1 MRISSPGKENEPHPA
16 HPGFRAGLTILSI
29 LLISLAH
36 YATDTQ
42 HHLYHD
48 VYRRLY
54 YLPIFMGALWF
65 GLKGGLGASLL
76 CSVLYVPHVLFQWK
90 DLPSLEL
97 EKYLEILLFNIV
109 GAVTGLLAEWL
120 NRQRNLYRKTSGE
133 LEKAYKELKRRSS
146 RLSLVERQ
154 LRSAEKVS
162 ALGEMSA
169 TVAHEFMNPLGS
181 IKGAVEILKDE
192 VDEKHE
198 KRTFLE
204 ILIKEI
210 DRLDRTIRSVLRF
223 RSEERLSRKTCHP
236 NELVETILILTE
248 SEAAQ
253 RGIGVSLELSRDV
266 KSMELDADKIQQV
279 LLNVIINAI
288 QAMPEGGRLTLRS
301 EWRERPPAG
310 MEVEGREEEHGVL
323 IVAEDTGVGIP
334 EDAMEKIYESF
345 YTTKEEGTGLGLTIV
360 RKIVRAHGGELLLES
375 EPEAGTRVGIW
386 LPSDYRDSTAA
397 CQGRPSQES

>member
-1 MRISSPGKENEPHPA
+1 MHPA
-16 HPGFRAGLTILSI
+16 HPGLRASLTVLSI

-36 YATDTQ
+36 YSTDTQ

-76 CSVLYVPHVLFQWK
+76 CSVLYAPHVLFQWK

-97 EKYLEILLFNIV
+97 EKYLEIVLFNIV
-109 GAVTGLLAEWL
+109 GAVTGLLAGWL
-120 NRQRNLYRKTSGE
+120 NRQRNLYRKTSKE
-133 LEKAYKELKRRSS
+133 LEKAYEELEHRTS

-154 LRSAEKVS
+154 LRSAEKAS
-162 ALGEMSA
+162 ALGELSA

-181 IKGAVEILKDE
+181 IKGAVEILADE
-192 VDEKHE
+192 VDKDHEKH
-198 KRTFLE
+198 TFLQ

-223 RSEERLSRKTCHP
+223 RSQERLSRKTCHP

-248 SEAAQ
+248 SEAKQ
-253 RGIGVSLELSRDV
+253 RGIQVSRQLSADV
-266 KSMELDADKIQQV
+266 RSMDLDADKIHQV

-288 QAMPEGGRLTLRS
+288 QSMPEGGHLTVRS
-301 EWRERPPAG
+301 EWREHPPDG
-310 MEVEGREEEHGVL
+310 LEVEGRVEREGVL
-323 IVAEDTGVGIP
+323 ITAEDTGVGIP
-334 EDAMEKIYESF
+334 EDAIEKIFESF

-360 RKIVRAHGGELLLES
+360 RKIVRAHGGELNLES
-375 EPEAGTRVGIW
+375 TPGIGTRVGLW
-386 LPSDYRDSTAA
+386 LPSS
-397 CQGRPSQES
+397 GM

>member
-1 MRISSPGKENEPHPA
+1 MDGRGKEAELHPA
-16 HPGFRAGLTILSI
+16 HPRLRASLTVLSI

-36 YATDTQ
+36 YSTDTH

-76 CSVLYVPHVLFQWK
+76 CSVLYAPHVLFQWK

-97 EKYLEILLFNIV
+97 EKYLEIVLFNIV
-109 GAVTGLLAEWL
+109 GAVTGLLAGWL
-120 NRQRNLYRKTSGE
+120 NRQRTLYRKTSKE
-133 LEKAYKELKRRSS
+133 LEKAYEELEHRTS

-154 LRSAEKVS
+154 LRSAEKAS
-162 ALGEMSA
+162 ALGELSA

-181 IKGAVEILKDE
+181 IKGAVEILTDE
-192 VDEKHE
+192 VDKNHEKH
-198 KRTFLE
+198 TFLE

-223 RSEERLSRKTCHP
+223 RSQEKLSRKTCYP
-236 NELVETILILTE
+236 NELIETILILTE
-248 SEAAQ
+248 SEARQ
-253 RGIGVSLELSRDV
+253 RGIQVLRQLSADV
-266 KSMELDADKIQQV
+266 RSMDLDADKIHQV

-288 QAMPEGGRLTLRS
+288 QSMPEGGRLTVRS
-301 EWRERPPAG
+301 EWRECPPEG
-310 MEVEGREEEHGVL
+310 MEVEGGEEQEGIL
-323 IVAEDTGVGIP
+323 IAAEDTGVGIP
-334 EDAMEKIYESF
+334 EDAMEKIFESF

-360 RKIVRAHGGELLLES
+360 RKIVRAHGGELSLES
-375 EPEAGTRVGIW
+375 TPGAGTRVGIW
-386 LPSDYRDSTAA
+386 LPSS
-397 CQGRPSQES
+397 GM

>member
-1 MRISSPGKENEPHPA
+1 MAARNPVFWNQVISMDGRGKEAEMHPA
-16 HPGFRAGLTILSI
+16 HPGLRASLTVLSI

-36 YATDTQ
+36 YSTDTQ

-76 CSVLYVPHVLFQWK
+76 CSVLYAPHVLFQWK

-97 EKYLEILLFNIV
+97 EKYLEIVLFNIV
-109 GAVTGLLAEWL
+109 GAVTGLLAGWL
-120 NRQRNLYRKTSGE
+120 NRQRNLYRKTSKE
-133 LEKAYKELKRRSS
+133 LEKAYEELEHRTS

-154 LRSAEKVS
+154 LRSAEKAS
-162 ALGEMSA
+162 ALGELSA

-181 IKGAVEILKDE
+181 IKGAVEILADE
-192 VDEKHE
+192 VDKDHEKH
-198 KRTFLE
+198 TFLQ

-223 RSEERLSRKTCHP
+223 RSQERLSRKTCHP

-248 SEAAQ
+248 SEAKQ
-253 RGIGVSLELSRDV
+253 RGIQVSRQLSADV
-266 KSMELDADKIQQV
+266 RSMDLDADKIHQV

-288 QAMPEGGRLTLRS
+288 QSMPEGGHLTVRS
-301 EWRERPPAG
+301 EWREHPPDG
-310 MEVEGREEEHGVL
+310 LEVEGRVEREGVL
-323 IVAEDTGVGIP
+323 ITAEDTGVGIP
-334 EDAMEKIYESF
+334 EDAIEKIFESF

-360 RKIVRAHGGELLLES
+360 RKIVRAHGGELNLES
-375 EPEAGTRVGIW
+375 TPGIGTRVGLW
-386 LPSDYRDSTAA
+386 LPSS
-397 CQGRPSQES
+397 GM

>member
-1 MRISSPGKENEPHPA
+1 MDGRGKEGELHPA
-16 HPGFRAGLTILSI
+16 HPRLRASLTVLSI

-36 YATDTQ
+36 YSTDTQ

-76 CSVLYVPHVLFQWK
+76 CSVLYAPHVLFQWK
-90 DLPSLEL
+90 ILPSLEL
-97 EKYLEILLFNIV
+97 EKYLEIVLFNIV
-109 GAVTGLLAEWL
+109 GAVTGLLAGWL
-120 NRQRNLYRKTSGE
+120 NRQRNLYRKTSE
-133 LEKAYKELKRRSS
+133 KLEKAYEELEHRTS

-162 ALGEMSA
+162 ALGELSA

-192 VDEKHE
+192 VDKDHEKHA
-198 KRTFLE
+198 FLE

-223 RSEERLSRKTCHP
+223 RSQERLSRKTCHP

-248 SEAAQ
+248 SEATQ
-253 RGIGVSLELSRDV
+253 RGIQVSRQLSADV
-266 KSMELDADKIQQV
+266 RSMHLDADKIQQV

-288 QAMPEGGRLTLRS
+288 QAMPEGGRLTVRS
-301 EWRERPPAG
+301 EWRECPPDG
-310 MEVEGREEEHGVL
+310 MEVEGREGREGVL
-323 IVAEDTGVGIP
+323 ITAEDTGVGIP
-334 EDAMEKIYESF
+334 EDAIEKIFESF

-360 RKIVRAHGGELLLES
+360 RKIVRAHGGELNLES
-375 EPEAGTRVGIW
+375 TPGVGTRVGIW
-386 LPSDYRDSTAA
+386 LPS
-397 CQGRPSQES
+397 GES

>member
-1 MRISSPGKENEPHPA
+1 MSDPGKQAELYPA
-16 HPGFRAGLTILSI
+16 HPRLRASLIATSI

-36 YATDTQ
+36 YSTDTQ

-76 CSVLYVPHVLFQWK
+76 CSVLYAPHVLFQWK

-109 GAVTGLLAEWL
+109 GAVTGLLAGWL
-120 NRQRNLYRKTSGE
+120 NRQRNLYRKTSEE
-133 LEKAYKELKRRSS
+133 LEKAYEELEHRTS

-162 ALGEMSA
+162 ALGELSA

-192 VDEKHE
+192 VDKDHEKH
-198 KRTFLE
+198 TFLE

-223 RSEERLSRKTCHP
+223 RSQERLSRKTCHP
-236 NELVETILILTE
+236 NELIETILILTE
-248 SEAAQ
+248 SEARQ
-253 RGIGVSLELSRDV
+253 RGIQVSRQLSAEVR
-266 KSMELDADKIQQV
+266 SMRLDSDKIQQV

-288 QAMPEGGRLTLRS
+288 QAMPEGGRLTVRS
-301 EWRERPPAG
+301 EWRQSPPDG
-310 MEVEGREEEHGVL
+310 MEAEGGEEQEGVL
-323 IVAEDTGVGIP
+323 ITAEDTGVGIP
-334 EDAMEKIYESF
+334 GDAIEKIFESS

-360 RKIVRAHGGELLLES
+360 RKIVRAHGGELTLES
-375 EPEAGTRVGIW
+375 TPGAGTRVGIW
-386 LPSDYRDSTAA
+386 LPGSGT
-397 CQGRPSQES
+397 QETGGSRLQS

>member
-1 MRISSPGKENEPHPA
+1 MDGRGKEAELHPA
-16 HPGFRAGLTILSI
+16 HPRLRASLTVMSI

-36 YATDTQ
+36 YSTDTQ

-76 CSVLYVPHVLFQWK
+76 CSVLYAPHVLFQWK

-97 EKYLEILLFNIV
+97 EKYLEIVLFNIV

-120 NRQRNLYRKTSGE
+120 NRQRNLYRKTSKE
-133 LEKAYKELKRRSS
+133 LEKAYEELEHRTS

-154 LRSAEKVS
+154 LRSAEKAS
-162 ALGEMSA
+162 ALGELSA

-192 VDEKHE
+192 VDKDHEKH
-198 KRTFLE
+198 TFLE

-223 RSEERLSRKTCHP
+223 RSQERLSRKTCHP

-248 SEAAQ
+248 SEAKQ
-253 RGIGVSLELSRDV
+253 RGIQVSRQLSADV
-266 KSMELDADKIQQV
+266 RSMDLDADKIHQV

-288 QAMPEGGRLTLRS
+288 QAMPEGGRLTVRS
-301 EWRERPPAG
+301 EWRECPPEG
-310 MEVEGREEEHGVL
+310 MEVEGGEEQEGIL
-323 IVAEDTGVGIP
+323 ITAEDTGVGIP
-334 EDAMEKIYESF
+334 EDAMEKIFESF

-360 RKIVRAHGGELLLES
+360 RKIVRAHGGELNLES
-375 EPEAGTRVGIW
+375 TPGAGTRVGIW
-386 LPSDYRDSTAA
+386 LPSD
-397 CQGRPSQES
+397 GM

>member
-1 MRISSPGKENEPHPA
+1 MGNRGKESELHPA
-16 HPGFRAGLTILSI
+16 HPRLRAGLTVLSI

-36 YATDTQ
+36 YSTDTRL
-42 HHLYHD
+42 HLYHD

-76 CSVLYVPHVLFQWK
+76 CSVLYAPHVLFQWK

-120 NRQRNLYRKTSGE
+120 NRQRNLYRKTSEE
-133 LEKAYKELKRRSS
+133 LEKAYEELEDRSS
-146 RLSLVERQ
+146 RLSLAEKQ

-248 SEAAQ
+248 SEAKQ
-253 RGIGVSLELSRDV
+253 RGIQVSKELSADAG
-266 KSMELDADKIQQV
+266 SMYLDSDKIQQV

-288 QAMPEGGRLTLRS
+288 QAMPEGGQLTVRS
-301 EWRERPPAG
+301 EWRERPPDG
-310 MEVEGREEEHGVL
+310 MEVEGGEKREGVL
-323 IVAEDTGVGIP
+323 LVTEDTGVGIP
-334 EDAMEKIYESF
+334 EDAVEKIFESF
-345 YTTKEEGTGLGLTIV
+345 YTTKEQGTGLGLTIV
-360 RKIVRAHGGELLLES
+360 RKIVRAHGGELTLES
-375 EPEAGTRVGIW
+375 EPGAGTRVGIW
-386 LPSDYRDSTAA
+386 LPSI
-397 CQGRPSQES
+397 GRRER

>member
-1 MRISSPGKENEPHPA
+1 MGNPGRESDLHPPHPRW
-16 HPGFRAGLTILSI
+16 RAGLTVLSI

-36 YATDTQ
+36 YSTDTQ

-76 CSVLYVPHVLFQWK
+76 CSLLYVPHVLLQWK

-97 EKYLEILLFNIV
+97 EKYLEIILFNIV

-120 NRQRNLYRKTSGE
+120 NRQRNLYRKTSEE
-133 LEKAYKELKRRSS
+133 LEKAYKELEHRSS
-146 RLSLVERQ
+146 RLSLVEKQ
-154 LRSAEKVS
+154 LRSAEKAS
-162 ALGEMSA
+162 ALGELSA

-192 VDEKHE
+192 VDEQHE
-198 KRTFLE
+198 KHTFLE

-210 DRLDRTIRSVLRF
+210 DRLDRTIRGVLRF
-223 RSEERLSRKTCHP
+223 RSQERLSRKTCHP
-236 NELVETILILTE
+236 NELIETILILTE
-248 SEAAQ
+248 SEATQ
-253 RGIGVSLELSRDV
+253 RGIEVSRELSPGVRN
-266 KSMELDADKIQQV
+266 MELDADKIQQV
-279 LLNVIINAI
+279 LLNVIINAV

-301 EWRERPPAG
+301 EWRERPPDG
-310 MEVEGREEEHGVL
+310 MEAEGREEEQGVL
-323 IVAEDTGVGIP
+323 ITAEDTGVGIA
-334 EDAMEKIYESF
+334 EDALETIFESF

-375 EPEAGTRVGIW
+375 EPGAGTRVGIW
-386 LPSDYRDSTAA
+386 LPSDDSNSTAA
-397 CQGRPSQES
+397 GQGRLSQES